1 MIEIEGRKI
10 CENCFAETTETV
22 CSACGYDP
30 ENGVNDPTLLA
41 PGTVLLERY
50 IIGSVIGKGGF
61 GITYLA
67 LDTASEKKVAIKEY
81 FPYTMAR
88 RAVGNTTVTVSSEE
102 NTKAFE
108 LGAEK
113 FYEEA
118 KLVSRFNGNPNIV
131 EVYEYFYENDT
142 VYLAME
148 HLHGQTLKEYIRDN
162 GTLTAPQALHV
173 AKSVA
178 NALAVAHKASVL
190 HRDISPDN
198 TILCSNGKVKLI
210 DFGAAR
216 QVVAE
221 HSQSFSVILKPG
233 FAPLEQYH
241 KKGKQGPWTDIYA
254 LGATLYYALTG
265 DIPEDPM
272 ARFDDDDTFKE
283 NQFEIDPDLWSVL
296 LKATSLKNEDR
307 YKDAEEML
315 NDLNKIRLESEPIIP
330 AEHIGESSSKLHGTA
345 PSDTDSYNYKQHISF
360 SPDSKK
366 KGLFG
371 RHSRALIAS
380 AAGLVIIIAAVIIAA
395 VVSKPPSTENGG
407 NSLSDLSTN
416 QSNESTPAEVDNSTG
431 SDTEI
436 PPSNTEERVYLSD
449 SDKTMVLYSTLDDNL
464 KELYELIYNCVANSD
479 KSLELTPQTYDK
491 DTVDAVYQK
500 VLFDNPQFY
509 YAENYSIDSGE
520 AGEYVSSINP
530 VYTETD
536 KEAMKTEVSEVVR
549 ICRKDTDI
557 NTLCAIHD
565 YIIANTKVVERD
577 SDTLGSSAYGV
588 VINGYAD
595 DIGFAKA
602 FCYYV
607 QETGLPCY
615 VVEGEFMGEPRAWCR
630 FKLENDIWYNSDVY
644 GDKFAGS
651 VVTKMDITDDSSY
664 FQTYFLT
671 NDEYMT
677 AYGYTLNPEYEYLL
691 EGEYA
696 AASPKGNFY
705 FQRNYQ
711 YYFYSGPDAT
721 YDLIIKT
728 LASKYS
734 ESSDNM
740 IALYVAPFVIDRLY
754 DKMNDQFLAELKET
768 YGIEVSGFTMMYT
781 PNTLS
786 VTLY

>member
-1 MIEIEGRKI
+1 MIEIEGKKI
-10 CENCFAETTETV
+10 CENCFAEITESV
-22 CSACGYDP
+22 CPACGCDP
-30 ENGVNDPTLLA
+30 ESGGSDPTLLA
-41 PGTVLLERY
+41 PGTVLFDKY
-50 IIGSVIGKGGF
+50 VIGNVIGKGGF
-61 GITYLA
+61 GVTYLA
-67 LDTASEKKVAIKEY
+67 LDTTSEKKVAIKEY

-88 RAVGNTTVTVSSEE
+88 RAAGNTTVTVSSEE
-102 NTKAFE
+102 NTEAFE

-148 HLHGQTLKEYIRDN
+148 YLYGQTLKEYIRDK
-162 GTLTAPQALHV
+162 GILTAPQALHV

-178 NALAVAHKASVL
+178 SALVVAHKASVL

-198 TILCSNGKVKLI
+198 IILCSNGKVKLI

-283 NQFEIDPDLWSVL
+283 NLFDIEPDLWSVL

-315 NDLNKIRLESEPIIP
+315 NDLNKIGLEPQPIIP
-330 AEHIGESSSKLHGTA
+330 MEHTNNLSSEPHSKA
-345 PSDTDSYNYKQHISF
+345 SSDTVPYNYKQHISF

-366 KGLFG
+366 TGFFSK
-371 RHSRALIAS
+371 HSRALIAS

-395 VVSKPPSTENGG
+395 AVGRPSSTDNDG
-407 NSLSDLSTN
+407 NPDSGLSTS
-416 QSNESTPAEVDNSTG
+416 QGDETDN
-431 SDTEI
+431 
-436 PPSNTEERVYLSD
+436 NTDSEMTTSPQIEKERVYLAD
-449 SDKTMVLYSTLDDNL
+449 SSKTMVLYSTLDDSL
-464 KELYELIYNCVANSD
+464 KELYELIYNCIANSD
-479 KSLELTPQTYDK
+479 EALELTPRTYSK
-491 DTVDAVYQK
+491 DTVDAVYQG

-509 YAENYSIDSGE
+509 YAESYSLDSGE
-520 AGEYVSSINP
+520 ADDSGYVGSIKP
-530 VYTETD
+530 AYAEVD
-536 KEAMKTEVSEVVR
+536 MEAMETEVSEVLR

-565 YIIANTKVVERD
+565 YMITHTETLERN
-577 SDTLGSSAYGV
+577 SDPLGSSAYGV
-588 VINGYAD
+588 TVNGSAD

-602 FCYYV
+602 YCNYV
-607 QETGLPCY
+607 QQAGFPCY
-615 VVEGEFMGEPRAWCR
+615 VVEGEYKGEPRAWCR
-630 FKLENDIWYNSDVY
+630 FKMTDDIWYNADVY
-644 GDKFAGS
+644 GDVFAGS
-651 VVTKMDITDDSSY
+651 VVTKMEITRIDDSC

-671 NDEYMT
+671 NDKHIT
-677 AYGYTLNPEYEYLL
+677 QDLGYTLSPEYEYLL
-691 EGEYA
+691 TGEYA
-696 AASPKGNFY
+696 AAGPKDNYY
-705 FQRNYQ
+705 FQRNYH
-711 YYFYSGPDAT
+711 YYFT
-721 YDLIIKT
+721 
-728 LASKYS
+728 
-734 ESSDNM
+734 SSAEN
-740 IALYVAPFVIDRLY
+740 IYNFYVSYVAERYQAGQDTNFSCYMAPFLADGLY
-754 DKMNDQFLAELKET
+754 DKMNSEFLDDLKEN
-768 YGIEVSGFTMMYT
+768 YGIEVSGFTLEYT
-781 PNTLS
+781 PNSVNITLIE
-786 VTLY
+786 